1 MVIPDNLV
9 PHALSGYVL
18 HYIMYYIYL
27 LYLYIYFSNSNTDVL
42 IYSRLCR
49 LCFNFGSAISY
60 ARKSY
65 LIIQRKCRHRIK
77 SPTTCTKMLRFCRK
91 YVNGENERFCHGF
104 YPFILQSLCVQLI
117 VHKKF
122 SAINGIFSKMYHQV
136 AR

>member
-1 MVIPDNLV
+1 MVIADNLV

-27 LYLYIYFSNSNTDVL
+27 LHLYIYFFNSNTDVL
-42 IYSRLCR
+42 IYSRLYR

-117 VHKKF
+117 VLKTF
-122 SAINGIFSKMYHQV
+122 SVINGIFSKMYHQV